1 MDKGYFNIDFG
12 RWTLDSTRETLFFDF
27 FRSPKSKVQ
36 SLISYIF
43 FFFVFLVKLHAQD
56 VVLPE
61 NRFGGGL
68 ILGLNAS
75 QIDGDASAGYN
86 KITPTAG
93 IRGIINLEGKWQIT
107 TDILYSRRGAVTA
120 SYEAI
125 IEQNV
130 TTNYLEVPVMLH
142 YQDWQKTTKDGRTFY
157 RVSLGAGICYGK
169 LFSATSNA
177 AFNHAA
183 VVDKF
188 NKDDF
193 AFTGG
198 MQFFFTPHW
207 GLNARFTTSIN
218 NLFDPDK
225 YKTDPVASSLSVLRG
240 YFFSFQ
246 TMYVF

>member
-1 MDKGYFNIDFG
+1 MDFG
-12 RWTLDSTRETLFFDF
+12 LWILDFRCWTLDVRRWILDVVIS
-27 FRSPKSKVQ
+27 RSPKSKVQ
-36 SLISYIF
+36 SPICKIF
-43 FFFVFLVKLHAQD
+43 FFFLFLAKLQAQD
-56 VVLPE
+56 AVSPE

-68 ILGLNAS
+68 ILGLNAC

-86 KITPTAG
+86 KWTPTAG

-107 TDILYSRRGAVTA
+107 TDILYSQRGAVTA

-142 YQDWQKTTKDGRTFY
+142 YRDWQKTTKNGITY
-157 RVSLGAGICYGK
+157 YKVSLGAGICYGK

-183 VVDKF
+183 IVDKF

-198 MQFFFTPHW
+198 MQFFFSPHW
-207 GLNARFTTSIN
+207 GLNLRYTTSVN

-225 YKTDPVASSLSVLRG
+225 YKSDPVASSLSVLRG
-240 YFFSFQ
+240 YFFSIQ
-246 TMYVF
+246 TVYIF

>member
-1 MDKGYFNIDFG
+1 MATRKRNKEK
-12 RWTLDSTRETLFFDF
+12 RQWTMNFVTPRYAKL
-27 FRSPKSKVQ
+27 KVYRPL
-36 SLISYIF
+36 SISIF
-43 FFFVFLVKLHAQD
+43 FFFFLFLIKLQAQD
-56 VVLPE
+56 IVLPE

-86 KITPTAG
+86 KWTPTTG

-107 TDILYSRRGAVTA
+107 TDILYSQRGAVTA

-130 TTNYLEVPVMLH
+130 TTNYLEVPFMLH
-142 YQDWQKTTKDGRTFY
+142 YRDWQKTTKTGQNY
-157 RVSLGAGICYGK
+157 YKVSLGAGICYGK

-183 VVDKF
+183 VLDKF

-193 AFTGG
+193 SFTGG
-198 MQFFFTPHW
+198 MQFFFSPHW
-207 GLNARFTTSIN
+207 GLNCRFTTSVN

-225 YKTDPVASSLSVLRG
+225 YKADPVASSLSVLRG